1 MVSNKGICVI
11 DPHGDLID
19 DIIGQ
24 VPSYRINDVVLFDV
38 ADRDWP
44 VGFNVLEHE
53 KPEEKPLI
61 ASGIVSIFKKLFGNS
76 WGPRLE
82 YILRNTLLAI
92 LEYPNAT
99 LMHVLR
105 MLTDDNFRQEVLEYV
120 KDPLLLSFW
129 KDEFGARPP
138 KQREESISP
147 ISNKIGQFT
156 SSSIIRNIFGQTKSK
171 INFRKLMDEGK
182 IVLVNLSKGKIGE
195 DNTNLLGSFIV
206 SKIQIDAMS
215 RADMEE
221 EKRKD
226 FYLYIDEFQNFAT
239 ESFATILS
247 EARKYKLGLILA
259 NQYSSQLDEVTRGAI
274 FGNVGTMISMTLG
287 YDDAMIMANQFKG
300 MVSANDF
307 LDIPKY
313 KAYIKLMVH
322 GIVSD
327 PFNFQTIALP
337 PGEDVVTLKEKIR
350 TQSRNRYATGRTELE
365 DLIRVRAERS
375 YSKTEK
381 AILKAKQNNSNN
393 AVREVIPRPSISPA
407 IQGTPS
413 SNGAGPKPEIS
424 TPKTQE
430 TLVIEAPKVEETKV
444 SETPAVLAPK
454 VEETPLNSGATP
466 KSEPVTTPAPE
477 QMKETNTE
485 EVIET
490 PLSSGAV
497 SGSIV
502 SEPSEHGTIS
512 EYAGIKVG
520 KVYEGYVKLK
530 YNYGVFVTV
539 GELDGLLHKSL
550 IDCPEELSW
559 KKLYEIGDPIVV
571 KALEIKELN
580 GRITVV
586 WTQL

>member
-38 ADRDWP
+38 ADRDFP
-44 VGFNVLEHE
+44 VGFNVLEHD

-61 ASGIVSIFKKLFGNS
+61 ASGIISIFKKLFGFS

-105 MLTDDNFRQEVLEYV
+105 MLTDDDFRKDVLEYV
-120 KDPLLLSFW
+120 KDPLILNFW
-129 KDEFGARPP
+129 KDEFGSRPQ

-156 SSSIIRNIFGQTKSK
+156 SSSIIRNIFGQSKSK

-287 YDDAMIMANQFKG
+287 YDDAIIMANQFKG

-307 LDIPKY
+307 LDIPKF

-337 PGEDVVTLKEKIR
+337 PGDDVIALKEKIR
-350 TQSRNRYATGRTELE
+350 EQSRNRYATGRTELE
-365 DLIRVRAERS
+365 DLIRVWAERS

-381 AILKAKQNNSNN
+381 AILKAKENNSNN
-393 AVREVIPRPSISPA
+393 VVREVIPRPAVSPVV
-407 IQGTPS
+407 QGTVVAPPKIKETPPS
-413 SNGAGPKPEIS
+413 SGASPKPEVS
-424 TPKTQE
+424 TPTTE
-430 TLVIEAPKVEETKV
+430 SPIITTPKVEEKKEEVASPQV
-444 SETPAVLAPK
+444 SKPEVSTPPSQEQPTV
-454 VEETPLNSGATP
+454 
-466 KSEPVTTPAPE
+466 PAPAPAPQE
-477 QMKETNTE
+477 SKEAVPE

-490 PLSSGAV
+490 PLNS
-497 SGSIV
+497 
-502 SEPSEHGTIS
+502 
-512 EYAGIKVG
+512 
-520 KVYEGYVKLK
+520 
-530 YNYGVFVTV
+530 
-539 GELDGLLHKSL
+539 
-550 IDCPEELSW
+550 
-559 KKLYEIGDPIVV
+559 
-571 KALEIKELN
+571 
-580 GRITVV
+580 
-586 WTQL
+586 